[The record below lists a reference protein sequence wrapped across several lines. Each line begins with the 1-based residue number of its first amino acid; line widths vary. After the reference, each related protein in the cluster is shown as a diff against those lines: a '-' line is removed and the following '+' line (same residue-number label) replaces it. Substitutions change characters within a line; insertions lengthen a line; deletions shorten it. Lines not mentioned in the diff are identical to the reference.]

1 MRGSREMVQG
11 STSTDDIKDT
21 LGMKLNEAEE
31 RARNGESF
39 RSCAIRATAIVI
51 LFVIVIAIIIV
62 ITIKILIEIL
72 IVTAIVFVITN
83 RHKCNQD
90 KPIRAESL
98 PGDGERCDC

>member
-1 MRGSREMVQG
+1 M
-11 STSTDDIKDT
+11 
-21 LGMKLNEAEE
+21 
-31 RARNGESF
+31 
-39 RSCAIRATAIVI
+39 I

-90 KPIRAESL
+90 KPIRPNHSQAMVKDVTADCFHFPSAMSL
-98 PGDGERCDC
+98 RRPPDLPSTGDERSEQRSANDLRHDGDHFRPKPATL